1 MDNNLIA
8 LLGFVGLFGMIALRV
23 PVGIAMGIV
32 GVIGFA
38 AVTSLDAALGVLTTS
53 PLRTVTN
60 YNLSLIPMFILMGVF
75 ASATGMSRELFRAGQ
90 AWLGGFRGGAAMS
103 TMTACGGFAAICGS
117 SVATAATM
125 TRVALPEMRRAGYA
139 DSLSTGLI
147 ASGGTLGILIP
158 PSVVLVLYGFL
169 TDQDIGQLFVA
180 GVIPGLLS
188 ILLAFVTIR
197 VLGMLRPD
205 SMPAGERSSWGE
217 KFAALRGVWAVMLLF
232 IAIVGGIYLGVV
244 TPVEASALGAF
255 CTFLIGVLRRRLTL
269 RTTLACLLDAL
280 RTSVAIFTILIGA
293 LLFGYFL
300 TVTQTPQLLTA
311 WLTALPVGE
320 YGVLLLILA
329 LFLVLGCVLD
339 PMAMII
345 LMVPILYPVVT
356 SLGFDPIWFGIIVVV
371 AVELGMITPPIGI
384 NVFVIRSVA
393 PDVPLGRIF
402 KGVMPFVAA
411 DLVRLVLLILF
422 PALVLFLPNQ
432 M

>member
-1 MDNNLIA
+1 MDNNLIT
-8 LLGFVGLFGMIALRV
+8 LLGFVGLFGMIAMRV

-32 GVIGFA
+32 GVLGFA
-38 AVTSLDAALGVLTTS
+38 ALTSFDVALGMLATS
-53 PLRTVTN
+53 PLHTVTN

-103 TMTACGGFAAICGS
+103 TMAACGGFAAICGS

-125 TRVALPEMRRAGYA
+125 TRVALPEMRRSGYA

-169 TDQDIGQLFVA
+169 TDQDIGKLFVA
-180 GVIPGLLS
+180 GVIPGLLA
-188 ILLAFVTIR
+188 ILLSFVTIQ
-197 VLGMLRPD
+197 VLGILRPE
-205 SMPAGERSSWGE
+205 SMPEGARYSWRD
-217 KFAALRGVWAVMLLF
+217 KLVSLRGIWAVLLLF

-244 TPVEASALGAF
+244 TPVEAAALGAF
-255 CTFLIGVLRRRLTL
+255 CTFLIGVLRGRLTV
-269 RTTLACLLDAL
+269 RMTVSCLIDAL

-293 LLFGYFL
+293 MLFSYFL
-300 TVTQTPQLLTA
+300 TVTQTPQLLTE
-311 WLTALPVGE
+311 WLTSLPVGRF
-320 YGVLLLILA
+320 GVLLIILC

-345 LMVPILYPVVT
+345 LMVPILYPVIT

-393 PDVPLGRIF
+393 PDVPLGRMF

-411 DLVRLVLLILF
+411 DTVRLALLVLF
-422 PALVLFLPNQ
+422 PTLVLFLPGK